1 MRSRWKWIKCFFYIL
16 SRRKICCCWW
26 HDICR
31 WSDRVIERQQNIG
44 VPASQPASKSV
55 ILIKDYIEPGWQS
68 LLPWVAWEAA
78 VLLCWCCCA
87 VGTVSWCYY
96 ATARNNP
103 GRASG
108 ARGASQQLQSHHS
121 LQQSHHFRY
130 HILEYS
136 TQSTVSHP
144 LISWFW
150 LLPKFK

>member
-1 MRSRWKWIKCFFYIL
+1 MFFYIL

-44 VPASQPASKSV
+44 VPASQPAS
-55 ILIKDYIEPGWQS
+55 QS
-68 LLPWVAWEAA
+68 SWLKITLSLADRVSFLEWHGRQ
-78 VLLCWCCCA
+78 LCWCCCA

-103 GRASG
+103 GRASGARG

>member
-1 MRSRWKWIKCFFYIL
+1 MFFYIL

-78 VLLCWCCCA
+78 VLVLLCCWHSQL
-87 VGTVSWCYY
+87 VLLRHSKKQSRKSQWSQGSKGSQPTTTVSPL
-96 ATARNNP
+96 T
-103 GRASG
+103 
-108 ARGASQQLQSHHS
+108 
-121 LQQSHHFRY
+121 
-130 HILEYS
+130 
-136 TQSTVSHP
+136 TTVSP
-144 LISWFW
+144 FQISHIGVLYSVNNLTSSHFMI
-150 LLPKFK
+150 LTSAKIQIKILSVE